1 MMGLLKGLVE
11 VVKLPVDIAADVI
24 TMGGAMTDKER
35 PYTAERCKRI
45 MKKLNED

>member
-1 MMGLLKGLVE
+1 MIGLLKAVVE
-11 VVKLPVDIAADVI
+11 TAKLPFDITADVI
-24 TMGGAMTDKER
+24 TMGGALTDKPR

>member
-1 MMGLLKGLVE
+1 MIGLLKAVVE
-11 VVKLPVDIAADVI
+11 TAKLPFDATADVI
-24 TMGGAMTDKER
+24 TMGGTLTDKPR